1 MVNLL
6 QLLNFNGYKINLVY
20 LLGGIIVN
28 TFLLLYIYGCIVGLV
43 EWIKERRLR

>member
-1 MVNLL
+1 MTKLL

-28 TFLLLYIYGCIVGLV
+28 TFLLLYLYGCIVGLI
-43 EWIKERRLR
+43 EWINERRGR